1 MDLDTFM
8 ITVFCC
14 IDDILESLYQGRPLR
29 QRGPKPAL
37 CDAEVLTMEVVGEY
51 LGLSQDQALFRYCIM
66 ATSSPGWYR
75 YIGPPSYAKRLT
87 SGRSKSKYIAKSS

>member
-51 LGLSQDQALFRYCIM
+51 LGSVKTRPFPS
-66 ATSSPGWYR
+66 TSVGWD
-75 YIGPPSYAKRLT
+75 L
-87 SGRSKSKYIAKSS
+87 

>member
-8 ITVFCC
+8 ITVYCC

-37 CDAEVLTMEVVGEY
+37 SDAEVLTMEVVGEY
-51 LGLSQDQALFRYCIM
+51 LGHMPQGSFPHPNVKFAEQKIGVATKM
-66 ATSSPGWYR
+66 ATPYLFL
-75 YIGPPSYAKRLT
+75 P
-87 SGRSKSKYIAKSS
+87 